1 MLGSA
6 PLPTLLAKLLSLWRT
21 GDPRGPQTG
30 TGGPS
35 LSDPVLSGAD
45 AIVSHI
51 EVCDRHG
58 VGRLLQMLFA
68 GQPNI
73 LSIRSANYYDGAQ
86 VFGAHQLCISHAV
99 KSREAVR
106 STVVSALGAT
116 TLARV
121 MCVPYF
127 ADDIRTALAMHD
139 FYAAPMC
146 TYIMDDQNVHAREI
160 PDDLMRELL
169 AKSQLRLAISP
180 EMAAVYGRKYGHS
193 IGFMPPLAP
202 REMIPDTLVRP
213 PVGVDPR
220 QGICIGN
227 IWGQRWVE
235 LLRNTVRGSGNTLT
249 WYCNGEFRWLPCGR
263 HDLIADSIIP
273 RDPLP
278 EIKLVEELRN
288 HAYAV
293 VPSGM
298 LDELDDRRFIAQL
311 SLPSRIPYMMAT
323 AQIPIIVLG
332 SRETGASRFVEQFG
346 IGVTASYDTRAFTE
360 AVRYVTQPEV
370 NMAMRQRAHAVAG
383 QFADAGA
390 AEWIWHSLA
399 AGRPYDTRYEDL
411 VHSGEPAPSR
421 QASDLEA

>member
-1 MLGSA
+1 M
-6 PLPTLLAKLLSLWRT
+6 TLWWT
-21 GDPRGPQTG
+21 GDPRGVQAAKG
-30 TGGPS
+30 AHS
-35 LSDPVLSGAD
+35 LSDPVLLGAD

-73 LSIRSANYYDGAQ
+73 LSIRSANYHGGDQ
-86 VFGAHQLCISHAV
+86 EFGAHHLCISHTV

-116 TLARV
+116 TVARV
-121 MCVPYF
+121 VCVPYF

-139 FYAAPMC
+139 VFGAPMC
-146 TYIMDDQNVHAREI
+146 TYIMDDQNIHAREI
-160 PDDLMRELL
+160 SDDLMRELL

-180 EMAAVYGRKYGHS
+180 GMAAEYGMKYGHS

-202 REMIPDTLVRP
+202 QEMIPGTLIRP
-213 PVGVDPR
+213 PVGANPR

-235 LLRNTVRGSGNTLT
+235 LLRNTVRGSDNTLI

-273 RDPLP
+273 CDPLP
-278 EIKLVEELRN
+278 ELNLVEELRN
-288 HAYAV
+288 HVYAV

-323 AQIPIIVLG
+323 AQIPIVVLG

-346 IGVTASYDTRAFTE
+346 IGVTASYDSGAFTE
-360 AVRYVTQPEV
+360 AVRYITQPEV

-390 AEWIWHSLA
+390 AEWIWHSRA
-399 AGRPYDTRYEDL
+399 AGRPHDSRYDDL
-411 VHSGEPAPSR
+411 IRSGEPAPSR
-421 QASDLEA
+421 PAGDLEA